1 MKLKKLLTAVC
12 LLFLAAPLFQHCKKY
27 EEGPMFSLRTK
38 TERLSNNWKVENY
51 TINGTDFTS
60 LVSSY
65 TETFTTDKK
74 YSYDWGILD
83 GDGTWAFQN
92 SYQEVKLSGSSAF
105 DGRVL
110 FILKLEEKN
119 LWYYYMDGTLK
130 VEVHL
135 IPK

>member
-1 MKLKKLLTAVC
+1 ML
-12 LLFLAAPLFQHCKKY
+12 
-27 EEGPMFSLRTK
+27 SLRTK

-51 TINGTDFTS
+51 SINGTDFTS

-65 TETFTTDKK
+65 TETFTKDKK
-74 YSYDWGILD
+74 YSYDWGLLD
-83 GDGTWAFQN
+83 GDRTWVFQN
-92 SYQEVKLSGSSAF
+92 SYEEVKLSGSSAF

-119 LWYYYMDGTLK
+119 LWYYYMDGNMK
-130 VEVHL
+130 VEMHL